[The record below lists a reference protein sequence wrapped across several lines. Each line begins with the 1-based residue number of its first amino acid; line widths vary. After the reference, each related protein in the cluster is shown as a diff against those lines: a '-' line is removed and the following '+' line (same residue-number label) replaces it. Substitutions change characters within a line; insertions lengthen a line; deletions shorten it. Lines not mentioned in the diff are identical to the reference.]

1 MPNQNWANKVFDNN
15 DDSFNLLEKAIFEV
29 CMIDENDPIE
39 NWNKQLEKNKLVME
53 KLNNLKIKIL
63 ENGKFANL

>member
-1 MPNQNWANKVFDNN
+1 
-15 DDSFNLLEKAIFEV
+15 
-29 CMIDENDPIE
+29 MIDENDPIE